1 MEYQSIGGLYHGKV
15 VFEQMGGTYHQEG
28 DYLLPDLSLP
38 KTVPVGIWGQRRRHY
53 LKTQRGPFYNAL
65 LLNGKLDDHLTEVD
79 TQAEAMF
86 FQLVKRLAEQEGI
99 TELLKEE
106 SQMEWVRRM
115 NNIRN
120 RVEEIIMEELILT

>member
-1 MEYQSIGGLYHGKV
+1 MEKST
-15 VFEQMGGTYHQEG
+15 FEQIGGTYRREG
-28 DYLLPDLSLP
+28 DYFRPNLTVPES
-38 KTVPVGIWGQRRRHY
+38 VPVGIWGQRWKRY
-53 LKTQRGPFYNAL
+53 LREHKGSLYTAL
-65 LLNGKLDDHLTEVD
+65 LLGGKLDSYVVEVD
-79 TQAEAMF
+79 QQAQEMF
-86 FQLVKRLAEQEGI
+86 LRLIEQMAEQEGI